1 MVEHGADVGLGEGAV
16 DGGIG
21 EEGWR
26 RGGDGEAV
34 EAVVGGV
41 GQDQLRPEGELA
53 GAGGEVW
60 LQGVE
65 GREGGVGWEAEG
77 AAGGGV

>member
-1 MVEHGADVGLGEGAV
+1 MVEDSADVGLGEGAV
-16 DGGIG
+16 DGWVG
-21 EEGWR
+21 EEGWGR
-26 RGGDGEAV
+26 RGDGEAV

-41 GQDQLRPEGELA
+41 GEDELRPEGELA

-65 GREGGVGWEAEG
+65 GREGGVRWEAEG
-77 AAGGGV
+77 AGGGV